1 MMLMIIILQYV
12 IWNSPI
18 VYKLRGRSSRLTVN
32 SVNFKSRDLGT
43 RLGQVNV
50 LCSWARQHSLSASL
64 HPGIKMG
71 TGEFS
76 GKPDEILGG
85 GGPCDGLATHPG
97 GSNTHGCLMLNGD
110 QDKLRTG
117 GSRVQTSPFYS
128 IIWRIQKEFCLLFS
142 LCFSCN
148 ATY

>member
-1 MMLMIIILQYV
+1 MMLILIILQYV
-12 IWNSPI
+12 ILNSPI
-18 VYKLRGRSSRLTVN
+18 VHKLRGRSSRLTVN
-32 SVNFKSRDLGT
+32 SVNYKSRDLGT

-50 LCSWARQHSLSASL
+50 LCSWARQHSHHASL

-85 GGPCDGLATHPG
+85 TLRWTGNPSR